1 MSYST
6 VGHEF
11 NVNELT
17 IYIKQGFLNRNTHN
31 NKVMYWWNEKGM
43 TRDSQESNPVFSLGA
58 MVQNSLIQ
66 CSRKRYGT

>member
-1 MSYST
+1 
-6 VGHEF
+6 
-11 NVNELT
+11 
-17 IYIKQGFLNRNTHN
+17 
-31 NKVMYWWNEKGM
+31 MYWWNEKGM